1 MYAVVA
7 VLSHLTHSPLVADK
21 VQPQLLQV
29 VYFRAK
35 ATQLIYSSAPQKF
48 SRALGHNANF
58 VWNQNDAAVKFDRR

>member
-35 ATQLIYSSAPQKF
+35 SIAIILFYFNSYIPNYW
-48 SRALGHNANF
+48 R
-58 VWNQNDAAVKFDRR
+58 